1 MWDAVAAEVAAA
13 QCTTAGVAS
22 GLLHYAVCLRERL
35 PRVAAVFAT
44 GVLDYRTVR
53 MIVSRTLLAV
63 EPEVMAAIDAELAE
77 AIRTWGPM
85 SVTKMVQA
93 VDRIVIAHDPEA
105 RRRTQSRVRGRH
117 VDIAHDR
124 DISYLTGELLQ
135 SDATLLDRR
144 LSALARTVCDH
155 DPRTIAQRRAD
166 ALGALAA
173 GHTGLV
179 CACGMSE
186 CTAAQNDAAPA
197 VVVHVVAESAAL
209 ASAEGSEVH
218 GERPED
224 DTFEVITS
232 RERLAEVITEAFGPK
247 APQPAPPSATPEFG
261 FVVGG
266 TAVPVSVLADL
277 AARGIAELRPVSHPG
292 ESPPEP
298 RYRPSSA
305 LADFLRCRDLTCRF
319 PGCDAAANICDLDHT
334 IPYEVGGPTHASNL
348 KALCRKHH
356 LLKTFWGGPDGWRDE
371 QLPDATVIWTSP
383 SGHTYRTQPGS
394 ALLIPAL
401 CRPTAALNL
410 PRRQP
415 DSRTRGVMMPRR
427 TRTRAADRHYRIMAE
442 RRS

>member
-1 MWDAVAAEVAAA
+1 
-13 QCTTAGVAS
+13 
-22 GLLHYAVCLRERL
+22 
-35 PRVAAVFAT
+35 
-44 GVLDYRTVR
+44 
-53 MIVSRTLLAV
+53 
-63 EPEVMAAIDAELAE
+63 
-77 AIRTWGPM
+77 
-85 SVTKMVQA
+85 
-93 VDRIVIAHDPEA
+93 
-105 RRRTQSRVRGRH
+105 
-117 VDIAHDR
+117 
-124 DISYLTGELLQ
+124 
-135 SDATLLDRR
+135 
-144 LSALARTVCDH
+144 
-155 DPRTIAQRRAD
+155 
-166 ALGALAA
+166 
-173 GHTGLV
+173 
-179 CACGMSE
+179 
-186 CTAAQNDAAPA
+186 
-197 VVVHVVAESAAL
+197 
-209 ASAEGSEVH
+209 VH

-232 RERLAEVITEAFGPK
+232 RERLAEVITEALGPK

-319 PGCDAAANICDLDHT
+319 PGCDAPANICDLDHT

-356 LLKTFWGGPDGWRDE
+356 LLKTFWGGPGGWRDE

-401 CRPTAALNL
+401 CRPTATLN
-410 PRRQP
+410 PSRRQP
-415 DSRTRGVMMPRR
+415 GSHTRVAMMPRR

-442 RRS
+442 RQS

>member
-1 MWDAVAAEVAAA
+1 M
-13 QCTTAGVAS
+13 
-22 GLLHYAVCLRERL
+22 
-35 PRVAAVFAT
+35 
-44 GVLDYRTVR
+44 
-53 MIVSRTLLAV
+53 
-63 EPEVMAAIDAELAE
+63 
-77 AIRTWGPM
+77 
-85 SVTKMVQA
+85 
-93 VDRIVIAHDPEA
+93 
-105 RRRTQSRVRGRH
+105 
-117 VDIAHDR
+117 
-124 DISYLTGELLQ
+124 LQ

-173 GHTGLV
+173 GHTVLA

-186 CTAAQNDAAPA
+186 CAAVENDAAPT
-197 VVVHVVAESAAL
+197 VVVHVVAEAAAL
-209 ASAEGSEVH
+209 KSTALDSADGSQGQPSEVH

-232 RERLAEVITEAFGPK
+232 RERLAEVITEALGPK

-319 PGCDAAANICDLDHT
+319 PGCDAPANICDLDHT

-348 KALCRKHH
+348 KTLCRKHH
-356 LLKTFWGGPDGWRDE
+356 LLKTFWSGPGGWRDE

-401 CRPTAALNL
+401 CRPTATLNP

-415 DSRTRGVMMPRR
+415 GSHTRVAMMPRR

-442 RRS
+442 RQS